1 MHPRPRCTYMYIIAR
16 MFAWGCRKPKI
27 GGGAAFKLLARA
39 CMNICMKHGDARLT
53 WPFGTSLCP
62 LKLQKL
68 REDVM
73 NAHLMRLSLRRLF

>member
-1 MHPRPRCTYMYIIAR
+1 MRLSKLEAFVVKAIGC
-16 MFAWGCRKPKI
+16 FAGVAVLTAI
-27 GGGAAFKLLARA
+27 TVT
-39 CMNICMKHGDARLT
+39 HGDARLT